1 MKQID
6 RIAKREETD
15 RAAYE
20 ILDKEASA
28 REQKTDRLRKLRM
41 SRETEND
48 TRLIATKRP
57 ERPQPVKPS
66 VMSGTETAI

>member
-1 MKQID
+1 MKQTD

-20 ILDKEASA
+20 ILDKEAAA

-41 SRETEND
+41 SRETD
-48 TRLIATKRP
+48 KRQKI
-57 ERPQPVKPS
+57 ESDKTS
-66 VMSGTETAI
+66 

>member
-20 ILDKEASA
+20 ILDREAAA
-28 REQKTDRLRKLRM
+28 REQKTERLRLARM
-41 SRETEND
+41 SREANKQHKIESD
-48 TRLIATKRP
+48 KA
-57 ERPQPVKPS
+57 S
-66 VMSGTETAI
+66 